1 MSALSPTASPLLR
14 QRFGLLLILGTSLAM
29 SAVLIVFRVFL
40 THRISLVFLIWNL
53 FLAAIPLG
61 LTLLLGLMPP
71 ETRRRWLLPVGG
83 LWLLFFPN
91 APYIL
96 TDLLHL
102 GEYPGIPRWYDLTLI
117 LTAAWNG
124 LMLGY
129 ASLLDMQRFVEERL
143 GWVSG
148 WAFSTFTLMLSA
160 YGVYLGRFLR
170 WNSWDIVTNPFSLA
184 YDIIDTLLHPTHHPR
199 AWGVTL
205 LLGVFLLLGYLTL
218 RALGRL
224 QLAAEE

>member
-1 MSALSPTASPLLR
+1 MHASLPAGSVLR
-14 QRFGLLLILGTSLAM
+14 PRFGLVLILGASLALSTAM
-29 SAVLIVFRVFL
+29 IAYRLFWTREFTYSFL
-40 THRISLVFLIWNL
+40 LWNL

-61 LTLLLGLMPP
+61 LSLLLGMMTP
-71 ETRRRWLLPVGG
+71 ERRRFWLLPISA

-102 GEYPGIPRWYDLTLI
+102 GRYSGIPLWYDLLLI
-117 LTAAWNG
+117 VTAAWNG

-143 GWVSG
+143 GWLAG
-148 WAFSTFTLMLSA
+148 WAFSTGVLALSG
-160 YGVYLGRFLR
+160 YGVYLGRFHR

-184 YDIIDTLLHPTHHPR
+184 YDILDTLLHPNHHHR
-199 AWGVTL
+199 AVGVTV
-205 LLGVFLLLGYLTL
+205 LLGAFLLLGYLTL

-224 QLAAEE
+224 QVAED

>member
-1 MSALSPTASPLLR
+1 MLALSPTASPLLR
-14 QRFGLLLILGTSLAM
+14 QRVGLLLILSASLILT
-29 SAVLIVFRVFL
+29 AVLLAFRAFL
-40 THRISLVFLIWNL
+40 THHLSFLFLVWNL

-61 LTLLLGLMPP
+61 LTVLLGLLTPAG
-71 ETRRRWLLPVGG
+71 RRRWLLPVGA

-91 APYIL
+91 APYVL

-102 GEYPGIPRWYDLTLI
+102 HERPGVPLWFDLTLI

-143 GWVSG
+143 GWVPG
-148 WAFSTFTLMLSA
+148 WAFTTLTLLLSA
-160 YGVYLGRFLR
+160 YGIYLGRFLR
-170 WNSWDIVTNPFSLA
+170 WNSWNIVTNPFSLA
-184 YDIIDTLLHPTHHPR
+184 YDILDTLLHPSHHPR
-199 AWGVTL
+199 AWGVTVL
-205 LLGVFLLLGYLTL
+205 FGVFLLLGYLTL

-224 QLAAEE
+224 QLTAEE

>member
-1 MSALSPTASPLLR
+1 MLPSLSPTTSAALR
-14 QRFGLLLILGTSLAM
+14 QRFGLVLILAASLAL
-29 SAVLIVFRVFL
+29 SGVLIVFRVFW
-40 THRISLVFLIWNL
+40 THHITFVFLIWNL
-53 FLAAIPLG
+53 FLAAIPMGLTLVLG
-61 LTLLLGLMPP
+61 LTDPA
-71 ETRRRWLLPVGG
+71 TRRRWLLPVGL

-102 GEYPGIPRWYDLTLI
+102 GEYPGVPRWYDLTLI

-143 GWVSG
+143 GWAAG
-148 WAFSTFTLMLSA
+148 WGFSAAALMLSA

-170 WNSWDIVTNPFSLA
+170 FNSWDIVTNPFSLA
-184 YDIIDTLLHPTHHPR
+184 YDILDTLLHPAHHPR

-205 LLGVFLLLGYLTL
+205 LLGAFLLLGYLTV

-224 QLAAEE
+224 QVAPE